1 MHAHKYSKAKEVNVD
16 ECYGCGGFFLDSGEL
31 REVRENYM
39 SQEERDAY
47 VQKLVADTPLG
58 GDAKKAEIRADVSRK
73 LGGLLSRRWPFIWQ

>member
-31 REVRENYM
+31 KVIRENYM
-39 SQEERDAY
+39 SESERDIY

-58 GDAKKAEIRADVSRK
+58 ADAERANIRAGACRIFGS
-73 LGGLLSRRWPFIWQ
+73 LLSRRWPFVWP